1 MSKIVLRNTIISGVL
16 IVILIIVI
24 LLRDRSPYGKKQ
36 SYFAAVPKKE
46 ITAIEMTQ
54 GDRKLI
60 LSKKEDEWEVGAK
73 VETRKNEILFL
84 LRILTE
90 MEIKSPVSPDL
101 FEKEITGS
109 GIEPVKV
116 RVFEGKR
123 VLNSFIVYKTAS
135 NVYGNIMKKKPRTL
149 PFIVYMSGYEGDIGS
164 QFNTN
169 DYYWQPYNI
178 FNLLPSEIS
187 SVTLENYSEPSS
199 SFTIKMSEGMFT
211 LVDSVKCSAG
221 WDTARVKRY
230 ISYFTWVPFEDRVT
244 DDIEDMVIEDDPFF
258 RIKVSKTNGGE
269 TVMTLWERYD
279 PDTGDK
285 DSDRLWGKTN
295 ERDEILILRYFDIDP
310 ILKKVSYF
318 CRE

>member
-1 MSKIVLRNTIISGVL
+1 MSRIVLRNTIISGVL
-16 IVILIIVI
+16 IVILVIVI
-24 LLRDRSPYGKKQ
+24 LLRDRSPYGKRQ
-36 SYFAAVPKKE
+36 SNFAAVPKKE
-46 ITAIEMTQ
+46 ITSIEMTQ
-54 GDRKLI
+54 GEKKLI
-60 LSKKEDEWEVGAK
+60 LSKNEDEWEVGDK
-73 VETRKNEILFL
+73 METRKNEILFL

-116 RVFEGKR
+116 KVFEGNR
-123 VLNSFIVYKTAS
+123 TLNSFIVYKTGS
-135 NVYGNIMKKKPRTL
+135 NVYGNIMKKKLHTL
-149 PFIVYMSGYEGDIGS
+149 PFIVYIPGYEGDIGS
-164 QFNTN
+164 QFNIN
-169 DYYWQPYNI
+169 EYYWQPYNI

-199 SFTIKMSEGMFT
+199 SFTIKISDGMFT
-211 LVDSVKCSAG
+211 LVDSTKCSTG

-244 DDIEDMVIEDDPFF
+244 DDMVIDNDPFF
-258 RIKVSKTNGGE
+258 RIMVNKANGGE
-269 TVMTLWERYD
+269 TELTLWERYD
-279 PDTGDK
+279 PDTGEK

-295 ERDEILILRYFDIDP
+295 ERDEIFILRYFDIDP

-318 CRE
+318 CKE